1 MTASGLIMNNS
12 NVTANITGTHTK
24 SVLITAVYEGKNTQ
38 PYVISLYKI

>member
-12 NVTANITGTHTK
+12 NVTANITGTK
-24 SVLITAVYEGKNTQ
+24 SVFITAVYEGKNTQ